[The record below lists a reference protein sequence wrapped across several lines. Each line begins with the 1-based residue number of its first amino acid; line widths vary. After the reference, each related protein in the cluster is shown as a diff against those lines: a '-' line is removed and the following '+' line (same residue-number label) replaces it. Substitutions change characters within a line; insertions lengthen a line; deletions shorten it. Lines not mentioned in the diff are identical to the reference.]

1 MTFRVPSFDAGRWV
15 GVERSVWISGRRA
28 NLTSSSI
35 HEFCVSFPTKDLPL
49 PWPLCDTMARLASA
63 LLAVTTTCASAL
75 QMSPARTRRLAGVR
89 PATTTLAASASASDV
104 FGSSTLAVAET
115 GAANDPF
122 LIGLALAS
130 SALFVFVLGSV
141 IFLTAKEQLSKKEIN
156 EEGTKPRLP
165 TMAELGDDDDSSMAA
180 PTPVGG
186 NVNRRARRENAKLMK
201 KPPPKLGDSSRF

>member
-1 MTFRVPSFDAGRWV
+1 
-15 GVERSVWISGRRA
+15 
-28 NLTSSSI
+28 
-35 HEFCVSFPTKDLPL
+35 
-49 PWPLCDTMARLASA
+49 MARLASA

-75 QMSPARTRRLAGVR
+75 QMSPARTRLAGVR
-89 PATTTLAASASASDV
+89 PATTTVAASASASDV